1 MDLISPCG
9 VRRVALAAGFTLIE
23 LMVAVLV
30 GGLLVSIGVPAFHN
44 FVMNDRDIGQA
55 NSLVA
60 SFNYARTEAVKRNTP
75 GGVTVCASINGTTCG
90 GAWTDGWIVTDAAG
104 DVLSAVPAQGGT
116 NTLTATSP
124 AGVTFL
130 SSGLV
135 SAPLTIRIC
144 DTRGASYARDV
155 EVNAA
160 GRVAA
165 SSTPGLSVSGAA
177 LVCP

>member
-1 MDLISPCG
+1 MNSTGLTT
-9 VRRVALAAGFTLIE
+9 GFTLIE
-23 LMVAVLV
+23 LMVTVLV
-30 GGLLVSIGVPAFHN
+30 GGILLAVGVPAFHN

-55 NSLVA
+55 NSLVS
-60 SFNYARTEAVKRNTP
+60 SFNYARTEAVKRNT
-75 GGVTVCASINGTTCG
+75 GGVTVCASANGTTCSG
-90 GAWTDGWIVTDAAG
+90 TWTNGWIVIDSAG
-104 DVLSAVPAQGGT
+104 EVLSAIPAQGGT
-116 NTLTATSP
+116 NTLTASSP
-124 AGVTFL
+124 AGATFL

-135 SAPLTIRIC
+135 TAPLTIRIC

-165 SSTPGLSVSGAA
+165 SATPGLSVAGAA